1 MGGSARGEARERHC
15 VGCPR
20 PENAVCITARLGAV
34 DGRRS
39 RCDSVRAART
49 TGREVEPEAVV
60 ATVAARRAGH
70 YFIHA
75 LYTLYFTKTHAPR
88 AVRPYHHH
96 HQTRHTRR
104 LLILTG
110 MRLCEVFPRE
120 LRYGQRLCRSQCAP
134 AADRPHRVPYGAPPE
149 PSHSVLYTGALLLVK
164 TLNSELRAPHGRGRT
179 DSKSGAH
186 RPARRR

>member
-1 MGGSARGEARERHC
+1 MGGSARRGPRAALCGAR
-15 VGCPR
+15 CPR
-20 PENAVCITARLGAV
+20 REKAVCITARLGAV
-34 DGRRS
+34 DGGEGVVAT
-39 RCDSVRAART
+39 VRAART

-60 ATVAARRAGH
+60 ATVAARSAGH

-110 MRLCEVFPRE
+110 MRLCEAFPRE

-134 AADRPHRVPYGAPPE
+134 AADRPHTACRTAPP
-149 PSHSVLYTGALLLVK
+149 PSRP
-164 TLNSELRAPHGRGRT
+164 TLCFTRAPHGRGRT
-179 DSKSGAH
+179 DSKAGAH

>member
-1 MGGSARGEARERHC
+1 MGGSARRGPRAALCGAR
-15 VGCPR
+15 CPR
-20 PENAVCITARLGAV
+20 RENAVCITARLGAV

-39 RCDSVRAART
+39 RCDSASSEDHGKRSRA
-49 TGREVEPEAVV
+49 GGSGGDGGGPQ
-60 ATVAARRAGH
+60 RRAL
-70 YFIHA
+70 
-75 LYTLYFTKTHAPR
+75 LYTCTLLLEYFTKTHAPR

-110 MRLCEVFPRE
+110 MRLCEAFPRE

-134 AADRPHRVPYGAPPE
+134 AADRPHTACRTAPP
-149 PSHSVLYTGALLLVK
+149 PSRP
-164 TLNSELRAPHGRGRT
+164 TLCFTRAPHGRGRT